1 LGNLYILRIHNNEK
15 PNDMAE
21 IIRMPRLSDTMTE
34 GVIVVWRKKVGDA
47 IEIGDILAD
56 VETDKAT
63 MEIEAYNDGVLLH
76 VGVEEGQTVAIDT
89 LIAVLGEKDDDIKA
103 ILEEADNAANTDVTE
118 ELTTVSEEVK
128 EEVVAETIAP
138 AAVITDHSNTVRLK
152 ASPLAKKMAADSG
165 IDISHVQ
172 GSGDEGRIVK
182 RDVEAAIKNGVS
194 APAISSNS
202 PIPAN
207 ITLPSVVGEEKYTDV
222 PVSQMRKTIAKRLSE
237 SKFTAPHF
245 YLKVTVDMDKA
256 MEARKQM
263 NEVAQVKLSFNDLVV
278 KAAAVALKQHPT
290 INSAWMGDKIRTN
303 EHVNIGVAV
312 AVPDGLLVPVIRYA
326 DTKSLSHISVETK
339 EFAVKAKNKELQPKD
354 WEGSTFT
361 ISNLGMFGIDEFT
374 AIINT
379 PDACILAVGGINQ
392 VPVVKNGDIVPGNT
406 MKLTLSCD
414 HRLVDGA
421 SGAAF
426 LNTLKG
432 LLEEPVRLLV

>member
-1 LGNLYILRIHNNEK
+1 
-15 PNDMAE
+15 
-21 IIRMPRLSDTMTE
+21 
-34 GVIVVWRKKVGDA
+34 
-47 IEIGDILAD
+47 
-56 VETDKAT
+56 
-63 MEIEAYNDGVLLH
+63 
-76 VGVEEGQTVAIDT
+76 
-89 LIAVLGEKDDDIKA
+89 
-103 ILEEADNAANTDVTE
+103 
-118 ELTTVSEEVK
+118 
-128 EEVVAETIAP
+128 
-138 AAVITDHSNTVRLK
+138 
-152 ASPLAKKMAADSG
+152 MAADSG

-202 PIPAN
+202 PTPAN

>member
-1 LGNLYILRIHNNEK
+1 
-15 PNDMAE
+15 
-21 IIRMPRLSDTMTE
+21 MPRLSDTMTE

-103 ILEEADNAANTDVTE
+103 ILEKADNAANTDVTE